1 MLDNGHVC
9 PALRDRSQCYP
20 YGCPACPIDASY
32 AGHVKAPG
40 CPACTDVSRLIN
52 TGYAGHVIL
61 VMTILWFR
69 LDGWPVVCER
79 MRDIVTQR
87 LYDDSAL
94 VEK

>member
-1 MLDNGHVC
+1 MSVQHCGTGHNVTLMGV
-9 PALRDRSQCYP
+9 PHVQLMRHMRDTSKP
-20 YGCPACPIDASY
+20 
-32 AGHVKAPG
+32 HPG

-69 LDGWPVVCER
+69 LDGWPVVCQR